1 MRVMVV
7 YVQFGPGSGW
17 EWAQRCP
24 AASSATSRVTAARAA
39 ATRTSAGSTSTHAL
53 AQYKSI

>member
-1 MRVMVV
+1 MVV